1 MNDVLD
7 DVSSNN
13 DVIAR
18 LRSALDELTASAGDD
33 GVPLRT
39 PATMAPARWMAV
51 AAAAVLVVGGV
62 AAVAVN
68 SGNQGEPVATPPTT
82 AAPITLPATTEPTLI
97 RVETPFF
104 TIVSP
109 DLVPGERTFEQCC
122 RADPQLVMAW
132 FSGASYLTL
141 TEFPVGPVVDV
152 FPGSDSTVREM
163 ETATVLFRSVGLS
176 AAERDALATQVVAGS
191 GLPYVLPVAGWGLAA
206 MGATEGEGRLLQQ
219 YTPAVT
225 DPVSSY
231 LPTVT
236 LSVGEYRGELDWLA
250 RWPDPQPVVVA
261 GYEGWKVTEA
271 DGTVRVFW
279 SAGEGNWATLHID
292 STLADRADGLIA
304 AISEIDPTELVV
316 DTVPA
321 PIESDGLSV
330 GDALPGELQSVA
342 SGGPTLF
349 VFVSP
354 SCVPCDDAIQDLV
367 ATQAPEGSQVP
378 QLALVLLEPS
388 DDAGVD
394 DWLADVGWT
403 GIVIRDLNGV
413 IGARFGIDTVPSYLF
428 VTVDSKGVILDVIA
442 GLFTSG
448 TLDELGIE

>member
-1 MNDVLD
+1 MNDLLD
-7 DVSSNN
+7 DVSSND

-18 LRSALDELTASAGDD
+18 LRSALDELTTSAGDD

-39 PATMAPARWMAV
+39 PATMAPARWMAI

-62 AAVAVN
+62 AAVAAN
-68 SGNQGEPVATPPTT
+68 SGNQGEPVATPPTS

-104 TIVSP
+104 TIGSP

-132 FSGASYLTL
+132 FFSPAGFLTL

-163 ETATVLFRSVGLS
+163 ETATLLFHSVGLS
-176 AAERDALATQVVAGS
+176 AEERDALATQLVAGS

-250 RWPDPQPVVVA
+250 FWPDPQQVVVA
-261 GYEGWKVTEA
+261 GYDGWKVTEA

-279 SAGEGNWATLHID
+279 SVGEGNWAALRID
-292 STLADRADGLIA
+292 STLADRADGFIA

-330 GDALPGELQSVA
+330 GDVLPGELQSVA
-342 SGGPTLF
+342 SGGPTFF

-354 SCVPCDDAIQDLV
+354 SCVPCDDAVQDLV

-378 QLALVLLEPS
+378 QLALVLVEPS
-388 DDAGVD
+388 DAGGD
-394 DWLADVGWT
+394 DWLAATGWT
-403 GIVIRDLNGV
+403 GIVIRDLSGV
-413 IGARFGIDTVPSYLF
+413 IGARFGINAVPSYLF
-428 VTVDSKGVILDVIA
+428 VTVDSEGVILDVIS